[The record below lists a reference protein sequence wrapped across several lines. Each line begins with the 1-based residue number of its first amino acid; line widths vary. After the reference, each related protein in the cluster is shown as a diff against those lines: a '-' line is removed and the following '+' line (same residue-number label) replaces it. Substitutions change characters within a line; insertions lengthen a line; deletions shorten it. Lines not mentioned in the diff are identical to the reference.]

1 MKEIHAIAL
10 LPFVINCSMI
20 FTNIV
25 RRYLNLLPA
34 QSNNHI
40 QIAYH
45 KSGHVVLAYSY
56 GYSCHR
62 MDLKEIENIDIHY
75 KDDLMLVAGIIS
87 HNADPGLY
95 DNLPDH
101 QKKRAGIVTER
112 LINMTT
118 AGYLTQKR
126 SEFGEHCLF
135 SAGDD
140 LLQHPPA
147 PIDRLQT
154 FLDTW
159 SGETIDPFAKT
170 FHVQSLAYFL
180 TRVQN
185 WKLIDTLAR
194 NLLYAQDQTLDQ
206 HAIEKI
212 IQKSGALK
220 QGAHS
225 SEIYSIAESK
235 PFTHRQI
242 TASM

>member
-1 MKEIHAIAL
+1 
-10 LPFVINCSMI
+10 
-20 FTNIV
+20 
-25 RRYLNLLPA
+25 
-34 QSNNHI
+34 
-40 QIAYH
+40 
-45 KSGHVVLAYSY
+45 
-56 GYSCHR
+56 

-87 HNADPGLY
+87 HGTDSDLY

-112 LINMTT
+112 LVNMTT
-118 AGYLTQKR
+118 AGYLAQKR

-135 SAGDD
+135 SAGEE

-147 PIDRLQT
+147 PIDRLQQ

-159 SGETIDPFAKT
+159 NGEAADPFAKT

-194 NLLYAQDQTLDQ
+194 NLLYAPDQTLDQ
-206 HAIEKI
+206 HSIEKI
-212 IQKSGALK
+212 LMKSSVLK
-220 QGAHS
+220 QVNQS
-225 SEIYSIAESK
+225 SSIYALSDSKNFSHGQPRMSI
-235 PFTHRQI
+235 
-242 TASM
+242 